1 MNINGE
7 RIKKILITKN
17 GEKVCEIVDEG
28 LVVRVVAKKDYDIEL
43 IPEEKFK

>member
-7 RIKKILITKN
+7 RIKAIVITKDGN
-17 GEKVCEIVDEG
+17 KVAYIVDEG
-28 LVVRVVAKKDYDIEL
+28 LVVNVVTEKGYDIEL